1 MGTPV
6 ISRKPEFVHK
16 QCSHCRAPLEFQ
28 SPKSNTPQ
36 ISVLCYSCQK
46 VSKFDLTLDINAA
59 TNGKNLSNNSS
70 SSKKS
75 SRRQFG
81 TGVNNYLLLIMFVI
95 FHNLYSIFN

>member
-16 QCSHCRAPLEFQ
+16 QCNHCRAQLEFQ

-46 VSKFDLTLDINAA
+46 VSKFELAIDINTN
-59 TNGKNLSNNSS
+59 TNGKNSSNNNST

-81 TGVNNYLLLIMFVI
+81 TGGNIQ
-95 FHNLYSIFN
+95 LY

>member
-16 QCSHCRAPLEFQ
+16 QCNHCRVPLEFQ

-46 VSKFDLTLDINAA
+46 ISKFDLTIDINTS
-59 TNGKNLSNNSS
+59 TNGKNSSNSS
-70 SSKKS
+70 TSSKKS

-81 TGVNNYLLLIMFVI
+81 TGWNNQLLLIFVFI
-95 FHNLYSIFN
+95 